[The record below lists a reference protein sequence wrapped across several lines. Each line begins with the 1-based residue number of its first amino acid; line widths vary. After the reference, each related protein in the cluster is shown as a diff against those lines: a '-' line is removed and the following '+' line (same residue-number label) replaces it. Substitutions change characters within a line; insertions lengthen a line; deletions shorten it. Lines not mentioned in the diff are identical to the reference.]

1 MQYHGTERSW
11 LSFLTS
17 GALGGILM
25 GLANLVPGVS
35 GGTMLLAMGIYPDFI
50 SAIADV
56 TALRL
61 KPRPMLLLG
70 VVGGCAVLAILLLAG
85 AVKGLVID
93 HRWVMYSIFI
103 GLTLGGVPLVL
114 RLARP
119 LTLSVF
125 AGASVAFV
133 LMVLMALGSRGSDA
147 GSGSNVVLLTLSG
160 LAGASAMIL
169 PGVSG
174 GYILLLLGQYET
186 ILGAI
191 DKVKIGLL
199 GNSATGSP
207 PDFSQ
212 AVEALNVVIPVVIGV
227 VIGVVGV
234 SNLLKW
240 LLARYNK
247 VTMGVLLG
255 LLLGAVVGIWPF
267 QQVVRPG
274 VGDTVGG
281 TTLTAADIKQLDP
294 EQWPVVFF
302 DPTVSQVTIALLL
315 IGGGLAVT
323 WLIALVGGGKAK
335 NAGAA

>member
-1 MQYHGTERSW
+1 MALERFGSAQDVSIFFFV
-11 LSFLTS
+11 L
-17 GALGGILM
+17 GILGVGM
-25 GLANLVPGVS
+25 SLAVPWLVRS
-35 GGTMLLAMGIYPDFI
+35 LNRRGTFLL
-50 SAIADV
+50 
-56 TALRL
+56 
-61 KPRPMLLLG
+61 
-70 VVGGCAVLAILLLAG
+70 
-85 AVKGLVID
+85 
-93 HRWVMYSIFI
+93 
-103 GLTLGGVPLVL
+103 
-114 RLARP
+114 
-119 LTLSVF
+119 
-125 AGASVAFV
+125 
-133 LMVLMALGSRGSDA
+133 
-147 GSGSNVVLLTLSG
+147 
-160 LAGASAMIL
+160 
-169 PGVSG
+169 
-174 GYILLLLGQYET
+174 
-186 ILGAI
+186 
-191 DKVKIGLL
+191 
-199 GNSATGSP
+199 
-207 PDFSQ
+207 
-212 AVEALNVVIPVVIGV
+212 GV

>member
-1 MQYHGTERSW
+1 MQYQVRVRGW
-11 LSFLTS
+11 LGFIVT

-61 KPRPMLLLG
+61 KPRSMLLLG
-70 VVGGCAVLAILLLAG
+70 VVGGCAALAILLLAG
-85 AVKGLVID
+85 GVKELVID
-93 HRWVMYSIFI
+93 HRWIMYSIFI
-103 GLTLGGVPLVL
+103 GLTLGGVPLVW

-119 LTLSVF
+119 LTPSVF
-125 AGASVAFV
+125 ASASVAFL
-133 LMVLMALGSRGSDA
+133 LMVLMAVGSSR
-147 GSGSNVVLLTLSG
+147 SGTGGEANFFLLTLSG

-174 GYILLLLGQYET
+174 GYLLLLLGQYET

-191 DKVKIGLL
+191 DKVKVGLL
-199 GNSATGSP
+199 GNSATGSA
-207 PDFSQ
+207 PDFSV
-212 AVEALNVVIPVVIGV
+212 AVEALSVVVPVGIGV

-240 LLARYNK
+240 LLDRFNK
-247 VTMGVLLG
+247 VTMGALLG

-267 QQVVRPG
+267 QHGTRPE
-274 VGDTVGG
+274 VGDTLGEK
-281 TTLTAADIKQLDP
+281 TLTVADIEQMDP
-294 EQWPVVFF
+294 EKWPVTFF
-302 DPTVSQVTIALLL
+302 DPTASQIIFALLL
-315 IGGGLAVT
+315 IGGGLAAT
-323 WLIALVGGGKAK
+323 FLIERLGGGKANQGK
-335 NAGAA
+335 